1 MSFDPNTGQ
10 PLAPQPRFDPN
21 TGQPLAPQPRFDPN
35 TGQPIAQPQAPTAA
49 VMGQRDGSVA
59 PAGGQAAKVAPEPAI
74 VAQPATMQPGMMQPG
89 MMQPGMMQPGM
100 MQCNAAGQMVD
111 ASGNIVVMDG
121 GGRVWSAPYSK
132 IMADEFDGCY
142 CSWGLLPVWAASK
155 VTSEGED
162 TYTESGVFMF
172 WGLWPYWYTF
182 RRIPNTN
189 TFREDDCGG
198 TQKWS
203 KSTTGAIKVV
213 DNCPTLCCMHKC

>member
-1 MSFDPNTGQ
+1 MSGTIEQLKELKELLDQGVLTQEEFD
-10 PLAPQPRFDPN
+10 
-21 TGQPLAPQPRFDPN
+21 
-35 TGQPIAQPQAPTAA
+35 AQKKEILEKPKTTQ
-49 VMGQRDGSVA
+49 
-59 PAGGQAAKVAPEPAI
+59 VAPEPAI
-74 VAQPATMQPGMMQPG
+74 VAQPATMQPG

-142 CSWGLLPVWAASK
+142 CSWGLVPLWSAAKIISQ
-155 VTSEGED
+155 GED
-162 TYTESGVFMF
+162 AYTESGVFMF
-172 WGLWPYWYTF
+172 WGIWPYWFKYL
-182 RRIPNTN
+182 RIANTN
-189 TFREDDCGG
+189 TFKRERGHH

-203 KSTTGAIKVV
+203 KSKKGAIKVV

>member
-1 MSFDPNTGQ
+1 MSGTIEQLKELKELLDQGVLTQEEFD
-10 PLAPQPRFDPN
+10 
-21 TGQPLAPQPRFDPN
+21 
-35 TGQPIAQPQAPTAA
+35 AQKKEILEKPKTTQ
-49 VMGQRDGSVA
+49 
-59 PAGGQAAKVAPEPAI
+59 VAPEPAI
-74 VAQPATMQPGMMQPG
+74 VAQPATMQPG

-142 CSWGLLPVWAASK
+142 CSWGLVPLWSASR

-172 WGLWPYWYTF
+172 WGIWPYWFKYL
-182 RRIPNTN
+182 RIANTN
-189 TFREDDCGG
+189 TFKRERGHH

-203 KSTTGAIKVV
+203 KSKKGAIKVV

>member
-1 MSFDPNTGQ
+1 MSGTIGQLKELKELLDQGVLTQEEFD
-10 PLAPQPRFDPN
+10 
-21 TGQPLAPQPRFDPN
+21 
-35 TGQPIAQPQAPTAA
+35 AQKKEILEKPKTTQ
-49 VMGQRDGSVA
+49 
-59 PAGGQAAKVAPEPAI
+59 VAPEPAI

-142 CSWGLLPVWAASK
+142 CSWGLVPVCLASK
-155 VTSEGED
+155 VLSEGED
-162 TYTESGVFMF
+162 TYTQSGVLLF
-172 WGLWPYWYTF
+172 WGIWPYWFKYL
-182 RRIPNTN
+182 RVANTN
-189 TFREDDCGG
+189 TFKRDRGHR

-203 KSTTGAIKVV
+203 KSSTGAIKVV
-213 DNCPTLCCMHKC
+213 DNCPTLCCMYKC

>member
-1 MSFDPNTGQ
+1 MSGTIEQLKELKELLDQGVLTQEEFDGQ
-10 PLAPQPRFDPN
+10 KKAILEKPKITQ
-21 TGQPLAPQPRFDPN
+21 
-35 TGQPIAQPQAPTAA
+35 
-49 VMGQRDGSVA
+49 VS
-59 PAGGQAAKVAPEPAI
+59 PEPVI

-89 MMQPGMMQPGM
+89 MMQPGMMQPGMMQPGMIQPGMMQPGM

-142 CSWGLLPVWAASK
+142 CSWGLVPLWSASK
-155 VTSEGED
+155 IISQGED

-172 WGLWPYWYTF
+172 WGIWPYWFKYL
-182 RRIPNTN
+182 RIANTN
-189 TFREDDCGG
+189 TFKRERGHH

-203 KSTTGAIKVV
+203 KSKKGAIKVV
-213 DNCPTLCCMHKC
+213 DNCPTLCCMYKC

>member
-1 MSFDPNTGQ
+1 MSGTIEQLKELKDLLDQGVLTQEEFDGQ
-10 PLAPQPRFDPN
+10 KKAILEKPKITQ
-21 TGQPLAPQPRFDPN
+21 
-35 TGQPIAQPQAPTAA
+35 
-49 VMGQRDGSVA
+49 VS
-59 PAGGQAAKVAPEPAI
+59 PEPVI

-111 ASGNIVVMDG
+111 ASGRTVVMDG

-132 IMADEFDGCY
+132 IMANEVDGCY
-142 CSWGLLPVWAASK
+142 CTWGLIPLWAASS

-162 TYTESGVFMF
+162 TYTETGVCAF
-172 WGLWPYWYTF
+172 WGLWPFCIKF

-189 TFREDDCGG
+189 TFRDDGCA

-203 KSTTGAIKVV
+203 RDSTGQITVI
-213 DNCPTLCCMHKC
+213 DNCPTVCCMNKC